1 MNRGST
7 RRSSDRRSQEIGDD
21 RGTRSVKNRKNR
33 AIGERSCICL
43 FLNITSALLK
53 IFLRWKFWQRILQSC
68 VKIFLNFLFKSFENW
83 LTFRIKFISLQ
94 NFRIRFDKFL
104 TTRSNESYFRIV
116 KKKKKFRSKRSE
128 IFSSSPAFA
137 RSSSVKVPPR
147 GDFLRARATRFRQ
160 IREQWPRTSSWTLFE
175 QLPRKNAS
183 YFHVDAM
190 ESSRG
195 PTVVSACGTR
205 GSRLIR
211 ESLVGK
217 SGGKSRG
224 KGTPPCAYPV
234 LNRDC
239 GSPLTAPSP
248 TERPTDVNWNR
259 SIVWPC
265 LSILLLLSFLS
276 FFGEIHCA
284 DWKNR
289 LRFFLMHILFFFLFS
304 RSRNGNSIILE
315 ILYFQNLSVKCS
327 FLIRLIFCNIYY
339 Y

>member
-7 RRSSDRRSQEIGDD
+7 RRSSDRRSQEIGRQSWHAKREESQKSGD
-21 RGTRSVKNRKNR
+21 RRKKLYL
-33 AIGERSCICL
+33 S
-43 FLNITSALLK
+43 FLDITSALLK
-53 IFLRWKFWQRILQSC
+53 IFLRWKFWQRILQSR

-104 TTRSNESYFRIV
+104 TRSNESYFRIV

-205 GSRLIR
+205 SSRLIR